1 MSCTRTH
8 DQYISS
14 SPSTHVRLADNLQCV
29 SKSCP
34 DVNPVLTDTL
44 VLPLLQQCLLSA
56 RAVFV
61 NVVNSFIFSVIELRI
76 HYNLKKKEKFLL
88 CYTKSIHTILSSK
101 MIYKIIVNGNS
112 CLQLYKNYY
121 YLLPY
126 VSYMLIYYIF

>member
-8 DQYISS
+8 DKYISS

-44 VLPLLQQCLLSA
+44 ALPLLQQCLLSA

-76 HYNLKKKEKFLL
+76 HYNLKKRKVFIVL
-88 CYTKSIHTILSSK
+88 
-101 MIYKIIVNGNS
+101 YKIDTYDTLKSLSMSTQVYSFTKTTTTYSFHI
-112 CLQLYKNYY
+112 C
-121 YLLPY
+121 
-126 VSYMLIYYIF
+126 

>member
-76 HYNLKKKEKFLL
+76 HYNKKKRKVF
-88 CYTKSIHTILSSK
+88 
-101 MIYKIIVNGNS
+101 IV
-112 CLQLYKNYY
+112 LYKTDTYDT
-121 YLLPY
+121 
-126 VSYMLIYYIF
+126 II